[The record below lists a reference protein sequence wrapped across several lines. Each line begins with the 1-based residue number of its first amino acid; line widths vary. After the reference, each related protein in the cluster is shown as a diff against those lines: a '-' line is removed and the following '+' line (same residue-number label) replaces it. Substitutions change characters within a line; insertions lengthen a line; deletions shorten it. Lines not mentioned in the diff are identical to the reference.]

1 MKKYQTKLKPR
12 HFACKTKLFHGSQI
26 SSLFFT
32 RTCLGKKLSWKFI
45 SCKTA
50 TCFDIFHL
58 GIHILGVLFLAKIY
72 IWSCCFSWYIVLESN
87 LQKSSS
93 LSWQLLGSV
102 TLHFAAL
109 ENSWYQSLRPI
120 CKKYINP
127 RKMWGQ
133 TKLCGRTFEISEF
146 SCYMTELI
154 KEKSHVSAQ
163 NVEELLKFPSFHV
176 TWLN

>member
-1 MKKYQTKLKPR
+1 MQDKTFPWQSNFKSIFYQDM
-12 HFACKTKLFHGSQI
+12 
-26 SSLFFT
+26 
-32 RTCLGKKLSWKFI
+32 SWKKIVLKIYILQNGNLFWY
-45 SCKTA
+45 
-50 TCFDIFHL
+50 FYL

-133 TKLCGRTFEISEF
+133 TKLCGRTFEISKF

-163 NVEELLKFPSFHV
+163 NVVELLKSPSFDI
-176 TWLN
+176 TWLKS